1 LIGENAMKMRL
12 VSRLFALLVFVGL
25 PNVGLGAAELSGS
38 FVRAVEAAYPHYRM
52 AWFYTRMGSGDVALL
67 ELDRFREQWTAI
79 NARFKNAP
87 PARFASDPKWQ
98 ESFDRVTAALSKA
111 SALGDKGKLRSAYKA
126 LLPIR
131 RELSQ
136 LRTRN
141 GVTTFSDLVEAGAVD
156 VADLSRLRRNMV
168 VDDALIQKMKA
179 SVHRFRVAILRIH
192 KNAPK
197 RYAKD
202 EGFQAA
208 IAGNLRAI
216 GLLERGLKR
225 RHKRAIHGSI
235 SSIRSDYNLLFI
247 RYG

>member
-1 LIGENAMKMRL
+1 MKMRF
-12 VSRLFALLVFVGL
+12 VSRLFAVLVLMGLPGARSMAAEPASSFVG
-25 PNVGLGAAELSGS
+25 
-38 FVRAVEAAYPHYRM
+38 AVEAAYPHYRM
-52 AWFYTRMGSGDVALL
+52 AWFYTRMRSGDVALL

-87 PARFASDPKWQ
+87 PARFASDPRWR
-98 ESFDRVTAALSKA
+98 ETLDRVTAALSSA

-126 LLPIR
+126 LSPIR

-141 GVTTFSDLVEAGAVD
+141 GITTFTDLVEAGAAD
-156 VADLSRLRRNMV
+156 VAELSRLRRNMV
-168 VDDALIQKMKA
+168 VDDALIQKMKV
-179 SVHRFRVAILRIH
+179 SVDRFRGVINRVRE
-192 KNAPK
+192 NAPK

-208 IAGNLRAI
+208 IAGNLGAI